1 MSNYKK
7 ERVFDNSLQYSRIT
21 ITKNFRNIPED
32 WLIFEI
38 LSLAKCRFDLD
49 HFEGCLADFLN
60 QSMEMKFID
69 RDNKGRMSV
78 REFVEDYE
86 KTSTLNRYF
95 RSAGFRCY
103 HSNIFGN
110 IKFLG
115 NLDKGTC
122 EKLSMKGNI
131 LQFDNPATSGYSNE
145 ENTEGSIHNTIPEEP
160 ERLNAPFQ
168 MPSHPSHPSPTE
180 FRGLFKCY
188 HPGCDFQTNDQKD
201 YERHGALKH
210 LENPLLYPSRHEI
223 EKYGLTPQGKEWEV

>member
-21 ITKNFRNIPED
+21 LTKNCRNIPED